1 MWRNQIKTVSL
12 CALLLLLS
20 ACKQEEV
27 AVGEAAPPLAA
38 YDLQGKP
45 VALEQWK
52 GKQVYLNFWSASC
65 GGCLAEMAA
74 LDKLSQQYQQ
84 DIVVVAINTDSEQ
97 VDIGSVLAQRNISYP
112 VIRDQLGI
120 TQERYQV
127 IGTPT
132 SFMIDRNGKVTELHQ
147 GARNEKDLATLFQHW
162 ATGTR

>member
-1 MWRNQIKTVSL
+1 MWRKTVGL

-27 AVGEAAPPLAA
+27 AVGEVAPQLAA

-45 VALEQWK
+45 VALEQWR

-84 DIVVVAINTDSEQ
+84 DIVVVAINTDPEQ
-97 VDIGSVLAQRNISYP
+97 VDIAPVLAQRNISYP

-147 GARNEKDLATLFQHW
+147 GARDEKALTTLFQQW
-162 ATGTR
+162 AAGA

>member
-1 MWRNQIKTVSL
+1 MWRNGLKTIGL
-12 CALLLLLS
+12 CSLLLLLS

-27 AVGEAAPPLAA
+27 SVGEVAPQLAA
-38 YDLQGKP
+38 YDMQGQP
-45 VALEQWK
+45 VALDKWK

-74 LDKLSQQYQQ
+74 LDKLSQQYQG
-84 DIVVVAINTDSEQ
+84 DIVVVAINTDPDQ
-97 VDIGSVLAQRNISYP
+97 VDINPVLAQRNLSYP

-132 SFMIDRNGKVTELHQ
+132 SFLIDRNGKVTELHQ
-147 GARNEKDLATLFQHW
+147 GARNEKELTRLFQQW
-162 ATGTR
+162 ATGAI

>member
-1 MWRNQIKTVSL
+1 MWRNRVKIVSL
-12 CALLLLLS
+12 CALLVLLS

-27 AVGEAAPPLAA
+27 AVGEIAPPLAA

-74 LDKLSQQYQQ
+74 LDKLSQQYPQ
-84 DIVVVAINTDSEQ
+84 DIVVVAINTDPQQ
-97 VDIGSVLAQRNISYP
+97 VDISPLLAQRNISYP

-147 GARNEKDLATLFQHW
+147 GARNEKDLTLLFQQW
-162 ATGTR
+162 ATGA

>member
-1 MWRNQIKTVSL
+1 MWRNQIKSLSL

-97 VDIGSVLAQRNISYP
+97 VDIGPILAQRNISYP

-147 GARNEKDLATLFQHW
+147 GARNEKDLAALFQHW
-162 ATGTR
+162 TAGA

>member
-12 CALLLLLS
+12 CALLLLLC

-27 AVGEAAPPLAA
+27 AVGAAAPPLAA

-52 GKQVYLNFWSASC
+52 GKQIYLNFWSANC

-132 SFMIDRNGKVTELHQ
+132 SFMIDRSGKVTELHQ
-147 GARNEKDLATLFQHW
+147 GARNEKDLVTLFQQW
-162 ATGTR
+162 AAGA

>member
-1 MWRNQIKTVSL
+1 MWRKTVGL

-27 AVGEAAPPLAA
+27 AVGEVAPQLAA

-52 GKQVYLNFWSASC
+52 GKQVYLNFWSANC
-65 GGCLAEMAA
+65 GGCLADMAA

-84 DIVVVAINTDSEQ
+84 DIVVVAINTDPEQ
-97 VDIGSVLAQRNISYP
+97 VDIAPVLAQRNISYP

-147 GARNEKDLATLFQHW
+147 GARDEKTLTTLFQQW
-162 ATGTR
+162 AAGA

>member
-1 MWRNQIKTVSL
+1 MG
-12 CALLLLLS
+12 
-20 ACKQEEV
+20 EV
-27 AVGEAAPPLAA
+27 APQLAA

-45 VALEQWK
+45 VGLDKWK

-74 LDKLSQQYQQ
+74 LDKLSQEYQQ
-84 DIVVVAINTDSEQ
+84 DIVVIAINTDPEQ
-97 VDIGSVLAQRNISYP
+97 VDINPVLAQRNISYP

-132 SFMIDRNGKVTELHQ
+132 SFMIDRNGKVIQLHQ
-147 GARNEKDLATLFQHW
+147 GARNEKDLATLFQQW
-162 ATGTR
+162 AAGA

>member
-1 MWRNQIKTVSL
+1 MWRKTVGL

-27 AVGEAAPPLAA
+27 AVGEVAPQLAA

-84 DIVVVAINTDSEQ
+84 DIVVVAINTDPEQ
-97 VDIGSVLAQRNISYP
+97 VDIAPVLAQRNISYP

-132 SFMIDRNGKVTELHQ
+132 SFMIDRHGKVTELHQ
-147 GARNEKDLATLFQHW
+147 GARDEKALTTLFQQW
-162 ATGTR
+162 AAGA

>member
-1 MWRNQIKTVSL
+1 MWCNRLKVAGL
-12 CALLLLLS
+12 CGLLLLLS

-27 AVGEAAPPLAA
+27 AVGEVAPQLAA

-45 VALEQWK
+45 VALDKWK

-74 LDKLSQQYQQ
+74 LDKLSQEYQN
-84 DIVVVAINTDSEQ
+84 DIVVVAINTDPEQ
-97 VDIGSVLAQRNISYP
+97 VDINPVLAQRNISYP

-132 SFMIDRNGKVTELHQ
+132 SFMIDRNGKVTQLHQ
-147 GARNEKDLATLFQHW
+147 GARNEKDLATLFQQW
-162 ATGTR
+162 AAGA

>member
-1 MWRNQIKTVSL
+1 MWRKTVGL

-27 AVGEAAPPLAA
+27 AVGEVAPQLAA

-52 GKQVYLNFWSASC
+52 GKQVYFNFWSASC

-84 DIVVVAINTDSEQ
+84 DIVVVAINTDPEQ
-97 VDIGSVLAQRNISYP
+97 VDIAPVLAQRNISYP

-132 SFMIDRNGKVTELHQ
+132 SFMIDRSGKVTELHQ
-147 GARNEKDLATLFQHW
+147 GARDEKALTTLFQQW
-162 ATGTR
+162 VAGA

>member
-1 MWRNQIKTVSL
+1 MWRNRLKVAGL
-12 CALLLLLS
+12 CGLLLLLS

-27 AVGEAAPPLAA
+27 AAGEVAPQLAA

-45 VALEQWK
+45 VALDKWK

-74 LDKLSQQYQQ
+74 LDKLSQEYQN
-84 DIVVVAINTDSEQ
+84 DIVVVAINTDPEQ
-97 VDIGSVLAQRNISYP
+97 VDINPVLAQRNISYP

-132 SFMIDRNGKVTELHQ
+132 SFMIDRNGKVTQLHQ
-147 GARNEKDLATLFQHW
+147 GARNEKDLATLFQQW
-162 ATGTR
+162 AAGA

>member
-1 MWRNQIKTVSL
+1 MWRNRLKVAGL
-12 CALLLLLS
+12 CGLLLLLS

-27 AVGEAAPPLAA
+27 AVGEVAPQLAA

-45 VALEQWK
+45 VALDKWK

-74 LDKLSQQYQQ
+74 LDKLSQEYQN
-84 DIVVVAINTDSEQ
+84 DIVVVAINTDPEQ
-97 VDIGSVLAQRNISYP
+97 VDINPVLAQRNISYP

-132 SFMIDRNGKVTELHQ
+132 SFMIDRNGKVMQLHQ
-147 GARNEKDLATLFQHW
+147 GARNEKDLATLFQQW
-162 ATGTR
+162 AAGA

>member
-1 MWRNQIKTVSL
+1 MWRNRLKIIGV
-12 CALLLLLS
+12 CGVLLLLS
-20 ACKQEEV
+20 ACKQEELV
-27 AVGEAAPPLAA
+27 VGEVAPQLAA

-45 VALEQWK
+45 VALDQWK

-74 LDKLSQQYQQ
+74 LDKLSQEYRS
-84 DIVVVAINTDSEQ
+84 DIVVVAINTDPEQ
-97 VDIGSVLAQRNISYP
+97 VDINPVLAQRNISYP

-132 SFMIDRNGKVTELHQ
+132 SFLIDRSGKVTQLHQ
-147 GARNEKDLATLFQHW
+147 GARNEQALVTLFQQW
-162 ATGTR
+162 AAGA

>member
-1 MWRNQIKTVSL
+1 MWRNRLKVVGV
-12 CALLLLLS
+12 CGLLLLLS
-20 ACKQEEV
+20 ACKEEKVVVGEV
-27 AVGEAAPPLAA
+27 APQLAA

-74 LDKLSQQYQQ
+74 LDKLSQEYQS
-84 DIVVVAINTDSEQ
+84 DIVVVAINTDPEQ
-97 VDIGSVLAQRNISYP
+97 VDINPILAQRDISYP

-132 SFMIDRNGKVTELHQ
+132 SFMIDRDGKVTQLHQ
-147 GARNEKDLATLFQHW
+147 GARNEKDLTTLFQQW
-162 ATGTR
+162 VVGA

>member
-1 MWRNQIKTVSL
+1 MWRNQLKTVSL
-12 CALLLLLS
+12 CILLLLLS

-27 AVGEAAPPLAA
+27 ALGEAAPPLAA

-52 GKQVYLNFWSASC
+52 GKQIYLNFWSANC

-97 VDIGSVLAQRNISYP
+97 VDIGSVLGPRNISYP

-147 GARNEKDLATLFQHW
+147 GARNEKDLVTLFQQW
-162 ATGTR
+162 AAGA

>member
-1 MWRNQIKTVSL
+1 MWRKTVGL

-27 AVGEAAPPLAA
+27 AVGEVAPQLAA

-45 VALEQWK
+45 GALEQWK

-84 DIVVVAINTDSEQ
+84 DIVVVAINTDPEQ
-97 VDIGSVLAQRNISYP
+97 VDIAPVLAQRNISYP

-132 SFMIDRNGKVTELHQ
+132 SFMIDRHGKVTELHQ
-147 GARNEKDLATLFQHW
+147 GARDEKALTTLFQQW
-162 ATGTR
+162 AAGA

>member
-1 MWRNQIKTVSL
+1 MWRKTVGL

-27 AVGEAAPPLAA
+27 AVGEVAPQLAA

-84 DIVVVAINTDSEQ
+84 DIVVVAINTDPEQ
-97 VDIGSVLAQRNISYP
+97 VDIAPVLAQRNISYP

-147 GARNEKDLATLFQHW
+147 GARDEKVLTTLFQQW
-162 ATGTR
+162 AAGA

>member
-1 MWRNQIKTVSL
+1 MWRNRLKVAGL
-12 CALLLLLS
+12 CGLLLLLS

-27 AVGEAAPPLAA
+27 AVGEFAPQLAA

-45 VALEQWK
+45 VALDKWK

-74 LDKLSQQYQQ
+74 LDKLSQEYQN
-84 DIVVVAINTDSEQ
+84 DIVVVAINTDPEQ
-97 VDIGSVLAQRNISYP
+97 VDINPVLAQRNISYP

-132 SFMIDRNGKVTELHQ
+132 SFMIDRYGKVTQLHQ
-147 GARNEKDLATLFQHW
+147 GARNEKDLATLFQQW
-162 ATGTR
+162 AAGA

>member
-1 MWRNQIKTVSL
+1 MWRNRVRTVGL

-27 AVGEAAPPLAA
+27 AVGEIAPQLAA

-45 VALEQWK
+45 VALDQWK

-74 LDKLSQQYQQ
+74 LDKLSQKYQQ
-84 DIVVVAINTDSEQ
+84 DIVVVAINTDPEQ
-97 VDIGSVLAQRNISYP
+97 VDISPVLAQRNISYP

-147 GARNEKDLATLFQHW
+147 GARNEKDLAILFQQW
-162 ATGTR
+162 STGA

>member
-1 MWRNQIKTVSL
+1 MWRKTVGL
-12 CALLLLLS
+12 CVLLLLLS

-27 AVGEAAPPLAA
+27 AVGEVAPQLAA

-84 DIVVVAINTDSEQ
+84 DIVVVAINTDPEQ
-97 VDIGSVLAQRNISYP
+97 VDIAPVLAQRNISYP

-147 GARNEKDLATLFQHW
+147 GARDEKALTTLFQQW
-162 ATGTR
+162 AAGA

>member
-1 MWRNQIKTVSL
+1 MWRNRLKVAGL
-12 CALLLLLS
+12 CGLLLLLS

-27 AVGEAAPPLAA
+27 AVGEVAPQLAA

-45 VALEQWK
+45 VALDKWK

-74 LDKLSQQYQQ
+74 LDKLNKEYQN
-84 DIVVVAINTDSEQ
+84 DIVVVAINTDPEQ
-97 VDIGSVLAQRNISYP
+97 VDINPVLAQRNISYP

-132 SFMIDRNGKVTELHQ
+132 SFMIDRNGKVTQLHQ
-147 GARNEKDLATLFQHW
+147 GARNEKDLATLFQQW
-162 ATGTR
+162 AAGA

>member
-1 MWRNQIKTVSL
+1 MWRNRLKVAGL
-12 CALLLLLS
+12 CGLLLLLS

-27 AVGEAAPPLAA
+27 AVGEVAPQLAA

-45 VALEQWK
+45 VALDKWK

-74 LDKLSQQYQQ
+74 LDKLSKEYQN
-84 DIVVVAINTDSEQ
+84 DIVVVAINTDPEQ
-97 VDIGSVLAQRNISYP
+97 VDINPVLAQRNISYP

-132 SFMIDRNGKVTELHQ
+132 SFMIDRNGKVTQLHQ
-147 GARNEKDLATLFQHW
+147 GARNEKDLATLFQQW
-162 ATGTR
+162 AAGA

>member
-1 MWRNQIKTVSL
+1 MWRNRLKAAWL
-12 CALLLLLS
+12 CGLLLLLS

-27 AVGEAAPPLAA
+27 AVGEVAPQLAA

-45 VALEQWK
+45 VALDQWK

-74 LDKLSQQYQQ
+74 LDKLSHEYHN
-84 DIVVVAINTDSEQ
+84 DIVVVAINTDPEQ
-97 VDIGSVLAQRNISYP
+97 VDINPVLAQRNISYP

-132 SFMIDRNGKVTELHQ
+132 SFMIDRNGKVTQLHQ
-147 GARNEKDLATLFQHW
+147 GARNEKDLTTLFQQW
-162 ATGTR
+162 AAGA

>member
-1 MWRNQIKTVSL
+1 MWRNGLKTIVL
-12 CALLLLLS
+12 CSVLLLLS

-27 AVGEAAPPLAA
+27 AVGEVAPQLAA

-45 VALEQWK
+45 AALDNWK

-74 LDKLSQQYQQ
+74 LNKLSDEYQN
-84 DIVVVAINTDSEQ
+84 DIVVVAINTDSEK
-97 VDIGSVLAQRNISYP
+97 VDISLILAQRKLSYP

-132 SFMIDRNGKVTELHQ
+132 SFLIDRQGKVTEVHQ
-147 GARNEKDLATLFQHW
+147 GARNEKDLAKLFQQW
-162 ATGTR
+162 AAGA

>member
-1 MWRNQIKTVSL
+1 MWRKTVGL
-12 CALLLLLS
+12 CVLLLLLS

-27 AVGEAAPPLAA
+27 AVGEVAPQLAA

-45 VALEQWK
+45 VALEQWR

-84 DIVVVAINTDSEQ
+84 DIVVVAINTDPEQ
-97 VDIGSVLAQRNISYP
+97 VDIAPVLAQRNISYP

-147 GARNEKDLATLFQHW
+147 GARDEKALTTLFQQW
-162 ATGTR
+162 AAGA